1 MIYKNVF
8 IQKTRAAFAARCHLP
23 LFHSLYSFFTTHL
36 QHICYL
42 HDCVALFMHVTDD
55 VIGRVFPFPAMY
67 TAFQS
72 PLLFMKENLCSDL
85 NIATIPSSFCPY
97 SLKA

>member
-23 LFHSLYSFFTTHL
+23 LFHSLYYFFTTHL

-42 HDCVALFMHVTDD
+42 HDCVTLFMHVTDD

-72 PLLFMKENLCSDL
+72 PFFL
-85 NIATIPSSFCPY
+85 
-97 SLKA
+97 